1 MNYTKTS
8 LRFLLLVGFICLTPL
23 VSFAAAATGDND
35 KEKEVKAQCDKDN
48 KEKKAEAS
56 ASIKAKP
63 STINYAASSEK
74 SREIIPGLSN
84 KADSSSVLSYNF
96 IFYLV
101 YKFKYSESEEEFTQE
116 SRTTD

>member
-1 MNYTKTS
+1 MIDTKNMFRS
-8 LRFLLLVGFICLTPL
+8 LLLASFICLLPSL
-23 VSFAAAATGDND
+23 VSASDGEVIDD
-35 KEKEVKAQCDKDN
+35 KTKESKEQCDKDS
-48 KEKKAEAS
+48 KEKKSEVTTLKETP
-56 ASIKAKP
+56 KAV
-63 STINYAASSEK
+63 NYAASSEK

-101 YKFKYSESEEEFTQE
+101 YKFKYSESEEEFSQE